1 MSVRKSLAW
10 AFFAKFASFILL
22 FAGSVA
28 VARLLSPREMG
39 IYAIATATAG
49 LISIVSAFAVSA
61 YVVREA
67 DLTDAKL
74 ATACTMNMLLSIMLA
89 TFIFGG
95 SFLSAWFF
103 EDAGVGRALRL
114 LALMPLIAIIEFRP
128 GVMMQRMMQIKPA
141 ALIGTAATVLNVS
154 LTVFFA
160 ASGYSYMSMVYA
172 GLVTSISGAIATA
185 YVGRRYLN
193 FKISFEAW
201 RTILY
206 FGLRMMS
213 ISGIAVFAQ
222 RLSEI
227 ALGKLL
233 GLPALGL
240 YSRASNI
247 SNLIFTNVYGT
258 ATNIAFIK
266 LSEDYRETGS
276 VRSTFLT
283 SFEMITAV
291 MWPLLI
297 GLAVLAGPFV
307 NLLYGHQWL
316 AAAPVL
322 SVLMIAQAV
331 TLCFGMN
338 WELFVLRDETAKQ
351 TKFEAIRAVV
361 GVCLLCFG
369 ALFNILA
376 AAFGRVAEAIFGM
389 ILYLPH
395 MGRLAEARRSE
406 LVPIYLRGLAATLAA
421 VMPATALM
429 VAKRWSPNVDLL
441 AVAGA
446 VGLGLVLWCLVLRKM
461 NHLLLGEFDLLLV
474 RFGLRAATPQ
484 RPHRT

>member
-22 FAGSVA
+22 FAGSIA
-28 VARLLSPREMG
+28 VARLLSPLEMG
-39 IYAIATATAG
+39 IYAIASATVG

-61 YVVREA
+61 YVVREP
-67 DLTDAKL
+67 DLTDTKL
-74 ATACTMNMLLSIMLA
+74 ATACTMNMVLSILLA
-89 TFIFGG
+89 ATIFGS
-95 SFLSAWFF
+95 SFVSAQFF
-103 EDAGVGRALRL
+103 DSAGVDQALRL
-114 LALMPLIAIIEFRP
+114 LGLLPIISVIEFRA
-128 GVMMQRMMQIKPA
+128 GVMLQRTMQIKPT
-141 ALIGTAATVLNVS
+141 ALIGTVTTLLNVS

-172 GLVTSISGAIATA
+172 AIITGLCGAIATA

-193 FKISFEAW
+193 FRLCIEGW
-201 RTILY
+201 RAIFY
-206 FGLRMMS
+206 FGLRMMT
-213 ISGIAVFAQ
+213 ISGVALSAQ
-222 RLSEI
+222 RFSEI

-247 SNLIFTNVYGT
+247 SNLIFTNIYGT

-266 LSEDYRETGS
+266 LSADYRETGT

-283 SFEMITAV
+283 SFEMITVV

-297 GLAVLAGPFV
+297 GIAVLAGPFV
-307 NLLYGHQWL
+307 HLLYGQQWL

-338 WELFVLRDETAKQ
+338 WELFVLHDETAKQ
-351 TKFEAIRAVV
+351 TKFEGIRAIV
-361 GVCLLCFG
+361 GVCLFCFG

-376 AAFGRVAEAIFGM
+376 AAFGRVVEALFGL

-395 MGRLAEARRSE
+395 MGRLADTHRSE
-406 LVPIYLRGLAATLAA
+406 LVRIYLRGLAATLAA
-421 VMPATALM
+421 VLPSIMLM
-429 VAKRWSPNVDLL
+429 LTNRWSPNVNIL
-441 AVAGA
+441 AVLAA
-446 VGLGLVLWCLVLRKM
+446 VGLGIALWYLVLKKM
-461 NHLLLGEFDLLLV
+461 RHPLLGEFHLLLA
-474 RFGLRAATPQ
+474 RFGAGDVAT
-484 RPHRT
+484 H